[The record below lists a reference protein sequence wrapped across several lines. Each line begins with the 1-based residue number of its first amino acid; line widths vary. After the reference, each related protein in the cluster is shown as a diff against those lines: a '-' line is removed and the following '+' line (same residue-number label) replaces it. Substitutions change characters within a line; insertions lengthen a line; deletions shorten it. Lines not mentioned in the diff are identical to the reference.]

1 MDILTCVKRVPN
13 TGEKIV
19 LTDDKQ
25 AVDASGLGF
34 TVSPH
39 EECAVEEAIQ
49 QVEQHGGTAT
59 VLTLGPEDASDELVT
74 AVARGADEPVLL
86 EAPDTSADPMATADA
101 IVDYIESRGDG
112 EVPFDVLLFGNESA
126 DAGNYQVG
134 VRVANA
140 LGLPCVTGIKDIE
153 LEDTTA
159 TAKREV
165 SGGWEVFEVPLPAV
179 ISVKEGIN
187 HPRYASMRGR
197 MQARR
202 TPIETVEVD
211 LAGDERFEMVEL
223 EVPETEAA
231 EAEILGDSADAA
243 SAVVDILEELE
254 VL

>member
-19 LTDDKQ
+19 LTEDKQ
-25 AVDASGLGF
+25 AVDASGLGY

-49 QVEQHGGTAT
+49 QIEEHGGTAT
-59 VLTLGPEDASDELVT
+59 VLTLGPEDATDELIT
-74 AVARGADEPVLL
+74 AIARGADDPVLL
-86 EAPDTSADPMATADA
+86 EAPDTSAGPKATADA
-101 IVDYIESRGDG
+101 IVDFIETSGDG
-112 EVPFDVLLFGNESA
+112 AVPFDLLLFGNESA

-134 VRVANA
+134 ARVANT

-153 LEDTTA
+153 LDGDSA

-165 SGGWEVFEVPLPAV
+165 PGGWEVFEVPLPAV
-179 ISVKEGIN
+179 ITVKEGIN

-202 TPIETVEVD
+202 TPVETIEAAIEED
-211 LAGDERFEMVEL
+211 DRYEMLEL

-231 EAEILGDSADAA
+231 EAEILGDSAEAA
-243 SAVVDILEELE
+243 TAVVDVLEELE
-254 VL
+254 VI

>member
-25 AVDASGLGF
+25 QVDASGLGH

-49 QVEQHGGTAT
+49 QIEEHGGTTT
-59 VLTLGPEDASDELVT
+59 VLTLGPEDATEQLTT

-86 EAPDTSADPMATADA
+86 EAADTDPGPSAVADA
-101 IVDYIESRGDG
+101 ISEYILDHGDG

-126 DAGNYQVG
+126 DAGNYQVP
-134 VRVANA
+134 VRVAKA
-140 LGLPCVTGIKDIE
+140 LDIPCVTGIKDLE
-153 LEDTTA
+153 LDGDTA

-165 SGGWEVFEVPLPAV
+165 SGGWEVFEVELPAV
-179 ISVKEGIN
+179 ITVKEGIN

-197 MQARR
+197 MQARK
-202 TPIETVEVD
+202 TPVENVEASFEAD
-211 LAGDERFEMVEL
+211 DRFQLVEL
-223 EVPETEAA
+223 EVPATDDREAEVLGTGPEAA
-231 EAEILGDSADAA
+231 P
-243 SAVVDILEELE
+243 AVVDVLEELE

>member
-1 MDILTCVKRVPN
+1 MDILACIKRVPN

-19 LTDDKQ
+19 LTEDRQDI
-25 AVDASGLGF
+25 DASGLGF

-49 QVEQHGGTAT
+49 QIEVHGGTAT
-59 VLTLGPEDASDELVT
+59 VLTLGPEDATDQLVT

-86 EAPDTSADPMATADA
+86 EAPDTPNGPSATAGA
-101 IVDYIESRGDG
+101 IVEYVQARGD
-112 EVPFDVLLFGNESA
+112 VPFDVLLFGNESA

-134 VRVANA
+134 VRVATA
-140 LGLPCVTGIKDIE
+140 LGLPCVTGIKDLE
-153 LEDTTA
+153 LDDGTA

-165 SGGWEVFEVPLPAV
+165 PGGWEVFEVPLPAV
-179 ISVKEGIN
+179 VTVKEGIN

-202 TPIETVEVD
+202 TPVETVEANLD
-211 LAGDERFEMVEL
+211 AENRFEMVEL

-231 EAEILGDSADAA
+231 AAEILGDSADAA
-243 SAVVDILEELE
+243 PDVVDILEELE
-254 VL
+254 VI